1 MDSLKLPES
10 NDMLVHHEIESDTDG
25 LKTKYQTMP
34 MKQELSRL
42 MNGHKRNSSCFTV
55 SSSCATERYDEE
67 PDRLDWQVDQLTDAH
82 VKIYEL
88 CNKYKK
94 EHAQKHFDHI
104 ASNYEG
110 MYLRMGYPD
119 PKYVANFANK
129 FALKN
134 GVNPASASVI
144 DFGCGTGLVGQYM
157 SEFGF
162 KNIIGLDVSPQMLEE
177 CSNKGVYKELFEQ
190 ELGNAEEFPNNFKNK
205 FDIVTCAGL
214 INNNH
219 MDYLLFEEMMLTV
232 KQGGL
237 VVFAARF
244 SFMGKY
250 WYDDVIK
257 KMKEDCRWKL
267 LATDTFFKYDKLEQ
281 VSIGRFSR
289 TPVKVF
295 VFQKTQ
301 ENIQMH
307 VSEIND
313 KLRNFLRMKS
323 LQYPKKKNTNF

>member
-1 MDSLKLPES
+1 MAGHQDI
-10 NDMLVHHEIESDTDG
+10 VSDTDNMR
-25 LKTKYQTMP
+25 KTYQTMP
-34 MKQELSRL
+34 LKENLSRL
-42 MNGHKRNSSCFTV
+42 MNAHKRNSSAITV
-55 SSSCATERYDEE
+55 ASSTCTERYDEE
-67 PDRLDWQVDQLTDAH
+67 ADRLDWQVDHLTDAH
-82 VKIYEL
+82 VKMYEL

-119 PKYVANFANK
+119 PKYVANFANR
-129 FALKN
+129 FAKKN
-134 GVNPASASVI
+134 GLNPAEASVI

-162 KNIIGLDVSPQMLEE
+162 KNMIGLDVSPQMLEE

-190 ELGNAEEFPNNFKNK
+190 ELGNTDEFPKNFKNK

-219 MDYLLFEEMMLTV
+219 MDYLLFEEMMLSV

-237 VVFAARF
+237 IVFAARF

-250 WYDDVIK
+250 WYDDVIRK
-257 KMKEDCRWKL
+257 LSEDGRWKL
-267 LATDTFFKYDKLEQ
+267 LATETFFKYDKLEQ

-301 ENIQMH
+301 ENIQMI
-307 VSEIND
+307 VSDINS